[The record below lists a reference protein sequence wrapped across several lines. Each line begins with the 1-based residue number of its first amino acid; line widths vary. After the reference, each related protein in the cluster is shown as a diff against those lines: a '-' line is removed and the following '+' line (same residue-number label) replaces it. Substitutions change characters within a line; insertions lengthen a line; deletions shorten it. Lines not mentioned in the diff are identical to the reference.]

1 MSTFKSIKYGK
12 CLKRAHPKDVVF
24 HTTDRRETVMGDIF
38 KYLGIKQCDFNCYI
52 SKYLDIKQRDFKY

>member
-1 MSTFKSIKYGK
+1 M
-12 CLKRAHPKDVVF
+12 R
-24 HTTDRRETVMGDIF
+24 DIF